1 MYLNDKISK
10 SDRGS
15 QMNAK
20 DTYLKI
26 ANQSL
31 NERQFKRLERLM
43 SAESDWDGE
52 GAEAMKEKALKN
64 YLTYLHFS
72 NRSQEKTSLFLGH
85 NGEVVI
91 SEMLDNGSTLDIV
104 FGDVLIELATD
115 DVEMSY
121 TSSEEDLSN
130 LADSVKEML
139 NYGK

>member
-1 MYLNDKISK
+1 
-10 SDRGS
+10 
-15 QMNAK
+15 MNAK

-43 SAESDWDGE
+43 STESDWDGE

-72 NRSQEKTSLFLGH
+72 NLSQEKTSLFLGH

>member
-1 MYLNDKISK
+1 
-10 SDRGS
+10 
-15 QMNAK
+15 MNAK

-43 SAESDWDGE
+43 STESDWDGE

-91 SEMLDNGSTLDIV
+91 SEMLDNGSTIDIV

>member
-1 MYLNDKISK
+1 
-10 SDRGS
+10 
-15 QMNAK
+15 MNAK

-43 SAESDWDGE
+43 STESDWDGE

-91 SEMLDNGSTLDIV
+91 SEMLDNGSTIDIV

-130 LADSVKEML
+130 LADIVKEML
-139 NYGK
+139 NYGKWPNIQWIKPI

>member
-1 MYLNDKISK
+1 
-10 SDRGS
+10 
-15 QMNAK
+15 MNAK

-43 SAESDWDGE
+43 STESDWDGE

>member
-1 MYLNDKISK
+1 
-10 SDRGS
+10 
-15 QMNAK
+15 MNAK

-52 GAEAMKEKALKN
+52 GAETMKEKALKN
-64 YLTYLHFS
+64 YLTYLQFS

-91 SEMLDNGSTLDIV
+91 SEMLENGSTIDIV

-130 LADSVKEML
+130 LADIVKEML

>member
-1 MYLNDKISK
+1 
-10 SDRGS
+10 
-15 QMNAK
+15 MNAK

-43 SAESDWDGE
+43 STESDWDGE

-91 SEMLDNGSTLDIV
+91 SEMLDNGSTIDIV

-130 LADSVKEML
+130 LADIVKEML